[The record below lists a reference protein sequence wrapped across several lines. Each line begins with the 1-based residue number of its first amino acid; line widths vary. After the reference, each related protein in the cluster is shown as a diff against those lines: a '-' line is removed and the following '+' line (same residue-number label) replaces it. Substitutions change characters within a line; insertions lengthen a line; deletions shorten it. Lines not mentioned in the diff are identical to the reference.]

1 MATVGQQLGR
11 YTLLRRLAVGGMGE
25 IYLAT
30 VNGLSGVQAP
40 IVLKVLRDEFT
51 RDQDFVD
58 MLVDEANICRFLN
71 HQNVV
76 SVSDFGE
83 AEGTYFIA
91 MEYVQGVTLERVIT
105 TLRTQKKRMPL
116 GLSLYI
122 QLELCR
128 ALRHAHTRKNYEGE
142 PLNIIHRDV
151 TPANLLLSV
160 QGEVK
165 LSDFGIARAKGKN
178 HKTQAGMLK
187 GKFGYMAPEL
197 IRQET
202 IDARADIFCAGVV
215 FYELLTSRHPVQD
228 GSLIETISAFE
239 QSTYKPPS
247 AFNKQLPKELDEL
260 VMKSLQPNPVN
271 RIGSAEE
278 FGNSLQQLV
287 LQKEELRTMVTNGG
301 NYLARLIKKIDPA
314 VFEDPIPKLA
324 HSASPISPQSEKL
337 DPLAVVAPDPR
348 ATSSELDDSS
358 ETPTAL
364 ALQSDSSQGLISDL
378 ATTGPVGL
386 PSENNVYSL
395 SEDETIDGSELSEA
409 DRALLAQA
417 GEIQRNPAANQQFS
431 ENIAPSTQTPLL
443 AGSEVRPIFE
453 EGVISTPPRD
463 TENDYDDGPTAFTPH
478 PDVEAIN
485 QVIDSTP
492 SDSLKEERASDEKYK
507 MEQEDFA
514 DSTLLDGLSVADIE
528 AEKKRLEELEKQA
541 ASVAVK
547 QPPTTIDQTD
557 ENFDAT
563 QIRLEINPLEEPSSA
578 LAQVSATAKN
588 LSGPLR
594 VKVTPENTPSEQ
606 QAKPFEIPSAPNQP
620 TQDKELLPTAQN
632 QPGIAAPQQGAQ
644 PSIGLLDTFSPMP
657 SSQLHSSG
665 SRPTIP
671 ARVPQDTEQATNVS
685 QSGNHSELEDDK
697 FQTKLQQHTPVF
709 PPLQNTLQSSP
720 DVSAQN
726 ASVIANGSPKKSGIL
741 LPLVTILVVL
751 VVVAISFALISD
763 KFWPKVT
770 ITSSPNNASVM
781 LNGKKTN
788 AKTPITLKLKPFV
801 QHLISAEMEGYKSA
815 QESYRGNLLEQK
827 MVELK
832 LIADQRFVLIQP
844 VNGRLFVNNRKIGS
858 GSKVE
863 LPSLDAPGQIEIK
876 VEATGYKIWTRV
888 FRTAEDIPHQI
899 KVRLIEK

>member
-1 MATVGQQLGR
+1 MGQQLGR

-40 IVLKVLRDEFT
+40 LVLKVLRDEFT

-83 AEGTYFIA
+83 ADGTYFIA
-91 MEYVQGVTLERVIT
+91 MEYVQGVTLEQVVK
-105 TLRTQKKRMPL
+105 TLRRQKKRMPL

-142 PLNIIHRDV
+142 QLNIIHRDV

-160 QGEVK
+160 HGEVK

-197 IRQET
+197 IRQES

-239 QSTYKPPS
+239 QGTYKPPS
-247 AFNKQLPKELDEL
+247 AFNKQLPKEVDDL
-260 VMKSLQPNPVN
+260 VMNALKPNPVD
-271 RIGSAEE
+271 RIGSAED

-287 LQKEELRTMVTNGG
+287 LQKEELRNMVTNGA
-301 NYLARLIKKIDPA
+301 NYLAKLIKKIDPT
-314 VFEDPIPKLA
+314 VFEDPIPQLA
-324 HSASPISPQSEKL
+324 RSAPTDSPPSVTP

-348 ATSSELDDSS
+348 ANSSEINDTS

-364 ALQSDSSQGLISDL
+364 ALQSDSTHEFAPDL

-386 PSENNVYSL
+386 ASENASYSL
-395 SEDETIDGSELSEA
+395 SEDETIDGSELSEE

-417 GEIQRNPAANQQFS
+417 GENQRNPAENQQFS
-431 ENIAPSTQTPLL
+431 DKIAPSAQTPLL
-443 AGSEVRPIFE
+443 AGLEVRPIFE
-453 EGVISTPPRD
+453 EGVISTPARD

-478 PDVEAIN
+478 PDVEAIS
-485 QVIDSTP
+485 QVLDSTA
-492 SDSLKEERASDEKYK
+492 SNSLQDESSPNETY
-507 MEQEDFA
+507 EQEQQDFA
-514 DSTLLDGLSVADIE
+514 DSTLLDGLSVADLE
-528 AEKKRLEELEKQA
+528 AEKKRIEDLEKEA
-541 ASVAVK
+541 AAAATP
-547 QPPTTIDQTD
+547 QPNATPDQTD

-594 VKVTPENTPSEQ
+594 VKVTPENTPNEK
-606 QAKPFEIPSAPNQP
+606 QAAPLEISSTPNQAAE
-620 TQDKELLPTAQN
+620 DGGLLATAQS
-632 QPGIAAPQQGAQ
+632 QPGLTAPQQGAH
-644 PSIGLLDTFSPMP
+644 PSIGLLDTVSPMP

-665 SRPTIP
+665 SRPTMP
-671 ARVPQDTEQATNVS
+671 ARVPRNIEQAANVA
-685 QSGNHSELEDDK
+685 QSDNHSDSEDQD
-697 FQTKLQQHTPVF
+697 FRTKLQQTSPVF
-709 PPLQNTLQSSP
+709 SSSHSALQSSP
-720 DVSAQN
+720 N
-726 ASVIANGSPKKSGIL
+726 ASVVTDDTAKKSGIL
-741 LPLVTILVVL
+741 LPFVTVLVVL
-751 VVVAISFALISD
+751 AVVAISFALISD

-770 ITSSPNNASVM
+770 ITSSPNNASVI
-781 LNGKKTN
+781 LNGRKTN

-801 QHLISAEMEGYKSA
+801 QHVISAEIDGYNSA
-815 QESYRGNLLEQK
+815 KEQYRGNLLEQK
-827 MVELK
+827 VVEIK
-832 LIADQRFVLIQP
+832 LIADQRFVLIKP
-844 VNGRLFVNNRKIGS
+844 VNGRLFVNNRKIGD
-858 GSKVE
+858 GEKIE
-863 LPSLDAPGQIEIK
+863 LPPLDALGQIEIK
-876 VEATGYKIWTRV
+876 VEATGYNIWTRV
-888 FRTAEDIPHQI
+888 FRSADDIPHQL